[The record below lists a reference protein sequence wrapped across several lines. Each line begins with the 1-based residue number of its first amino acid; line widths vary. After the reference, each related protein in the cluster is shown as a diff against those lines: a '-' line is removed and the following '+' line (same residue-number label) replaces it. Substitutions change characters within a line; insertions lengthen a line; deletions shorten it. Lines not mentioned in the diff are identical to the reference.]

1 MLVESWIMVI
11 GFGIKVHR
19 GLTTAI
25 IPRVVRYAQSLAL
38 VTLFLTSTS
47 QLTFSKSIWDEEV
60 LIADVEKL
68 NEIVTRYKRAGGWFS
83 PRDNAQRV
91 MARLAM
97 AQGDFGV
104 TMLGKN
110 TGHRMVPVI
119 ATEPPQ
125 KAKWAYWNVASEQ
138 FQIWRGVAPHQVQ
151 IVTRF
156 ARRQDAAPIGVTA
169 QPLPRPNIRATRS
182 NREEIA
188 LASEPPESG
197 FRATSPSLLP
207 PQFDPPAGKFNAVSF
222 ENLTVQL
229 MDRNKE
235 GAGKIKYSIDGS
247 SWKHYQGKPLRVNPG
262 SEILAYCDSVDG
274 ERLSDSDPVAARY
287 VLEPLKIN
295 LELRA
300 PVRQLPEDAL
310 RVGKGGGGLF
320 PILTISNI
328 ASVPASVRSRK
339 FFEVVWTIDGSDP
352 LDSETAFPVTF
363 SGSYGTEARL
373 PISVF
378 SKQSTDTLR
387 IRAAARSTDRHL
399 MLDSREA
406 ALDLEIVR

>member
-1 MLVESWIMVI
+1 MVI

-19 GLTTAI
+19 GFTAAI
-25 IPRVVRYAQSLAL
+25 IPRVVRCAQSLAL
-38 VTLFLTSTS
+38 VALLLTPTS
-47 QLTFSKSIWDEEV
+47 QLAFGKATWDEEL
-60 LIADVEKL
+60 LIADVETL
-68 NEIVTRYKRAGGWFS
+68 NEIATRYKRAGGWFS

-119 ATEPPQ
+119 ATEPPR

-138 FQIWRGVAPHQVQ
+138 FQVWRGVAPHQVQ

-156 ARRQDAAPIGVTA
+156 ARRQDAAPLGVTA
-169 QPLPRPNIRATRS
+169 QPLPRPSSRVTRS
-182 NREEIA
+182 NREEIG
-188 LASEPPESG
+188 LATKHPESG
-197 FRATSPSLLP
+197 LRVTSPSLLP
-207 PQFDPPAGKFNAVSF
+207 PRFDPPAGKFNVMSF

-229 MDRNKE
+229 MDRNAE
-235 GAGKIKYSIDGS
+235 GAGKIKYSIDGA
-247 SWKHYQGKPLRVNPG
+247 SWKNYEGKPLRVNPG
-262 SEILAYCDSVDG
+262 SEILAYCDSVDS
-274 ERLSDSDPVAARY
+274 ELLSDSDPVAARY
-287 VLEPLKIN
+287 VLEPLKID

-300 PVRQLPEDAL
+300 PVRQLPADAL
-310 RVGKGGGGLF
+310 KVGKGGGGLF

-328 ASVPASVRSRK
+328 ASVPASVRSNK

-352 LDSETAFPVTF
+352 LHSETAFPVTF

-373 PISVF
+373 PLSVL
-378 SKQSTDTLR
+378 SKQSTDKLR

-399 MLDSREA
+399 MLDSGEA

>member
-91 MARLAM
+91 MARLSM

-119 ATEPPQ
+119 AAEPPR
-125 KAKWAYWNVASEQ
+125 KVKWAYWNVASEQ
-138 FQIWRGVAPHQVQ
+138 FQIWRGVAPHRVQ

-156 ARRQDAAPIGVTA
+156 ARRQDGAPIGVTA
-169 QPLPRPNIRATRS
+169 QPPSSRITRS
-182 NREEIA
+182 KRDEIA
-188 LASEPPESG
+188 SASKQPKSG
-197 FRATSPSLLP
+197 FRVTAPSLLP
-207 PQFDPPAGKFNAVSF
+207 PRFDPPAGKFNAMSF

-229 MDRNKE
+229 MDRNAE
-235 GAGKIKYSIDGS
+235 GAGKIKYSIDGA
-247 SWKHYQGKPLRVNPG
+247 SWKVYEGQPVRVNPG
-262 SEILAYCDSVDG
+262 SEILAYCDSVDS

-300 PVRQLPEDAL
+300 PVRQLQADAL

-328 ASVPASVRSRK
+328 ASVPVSVRSRK
-339 FFEVVWTIDGSDP
+339 FFEVFWTIDGSDP

-373 PISVF
+373 PLSVF
-378 SKQSTDTLR
+378 SKQSTDKLR